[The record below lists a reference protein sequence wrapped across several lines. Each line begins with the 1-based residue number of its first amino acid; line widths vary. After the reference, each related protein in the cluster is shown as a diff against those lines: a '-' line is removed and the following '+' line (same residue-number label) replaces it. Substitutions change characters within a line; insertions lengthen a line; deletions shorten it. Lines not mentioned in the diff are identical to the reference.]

1 MIAREALGRPLVL
14 GHRGASAYAGDNTLE
29 AFRLAVALGADGIET
44 DIRRT
49 ADGVLVLHHEP
60 DEAGLG
66 VFVEHSFDEVRAALP
81 DIPTIDEMLATT
93 AEMLLNLEIKN
104 DANQPDYDPLQR
116 SAAAVVAWVN
126 EHDLHDRVV
135 VSSFDPETVIRVRVL
150 DDRIVT
156 GQLLDH
162 RTDPDKALAK
172 VAACGHQ
179 WVLPYHQRL
188 RIGGAGIINEAHDLG
203 LAVGTWT
210 VDRPSRIRALAEN
223 GIDAII
229 TNDPRTTLEALV

>member
-1 MIAREALGRPLVL
+1 MTIREELGRPLVL

-29 AFRLAVALGADGIET
+29 AFRLAVAQGADGIET
-44 DIRRT
+44 DVRLT
-49 ADGVLVLHHEP
+49 TDGVMVLHHEP
-60 DEAGLG
+60 DEKGLG
-66 VFVEHSFDEVRAALP
+66 VFAEHSFDEVRAALP
-81 DIPTIDEMLATT
+81 EIPTIDEMLATT
-93 AEMLLNLEIKN
+93 ADVLLNLEIKN
-104 DANQPDYDPLQR
+104 DADQPDYDPLQR
-116 SAAAVVAWVN
+116 SAAAVVAWVD

-162 RTDPDKALAK
+162 RTDPDKVLAK

-179 WVLPYHQRL
+179 WVLPYHQWL
-188 RIGGAGIINEAHDLG
+188 RIGGAGIISEAHDLG

-210 VDRPSRIRALAEN
+210 VDKPSRIRALADH
-223 GIDAII
+223 GIDAVI
-229 TNDPRTTLEALV
+229 TNDPKTALEALA